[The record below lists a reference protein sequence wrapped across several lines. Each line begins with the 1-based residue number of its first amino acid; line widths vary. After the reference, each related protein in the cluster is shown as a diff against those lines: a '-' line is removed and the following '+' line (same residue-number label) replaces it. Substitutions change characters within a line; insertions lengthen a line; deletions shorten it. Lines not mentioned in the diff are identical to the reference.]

1 MRISDRAVV
10 IDVGGVG
17 YEVLATQDV
26 LTRCRIGAAITLATH
41 LNVREDLM
49 ELYGFMSPDDLA
61 FFKLLL
67 TVSGVGPK
75 SALNI
80 LEVAKPAEIRRAV
93 AAQDAVSLHSVH
105 GLGKKTA
112 EKLVVELKDKV
123 EGVVG
128 GGSGITSDEHA
139 VLEAITNL
147 GYSAAEA
154 RAALK
159 AAPAAG
165 SLEERVKAVLKQLAR
180 A

>member
-1 MRISDRAVV
+1 MRVTSRAVV
-10 IDVGGVG
+10 LDVGGVG
-17 YEVLATQDV
+17 YEVMATQDV
-26 LTRCRIGAAITLATH
+26 LSRCKTGVAVVLSTH

-49 ELYGFMSPDDLA
+49 ELYGFLSTDDLS

-80 LEVAKPAEIRRAV
+80 LEVAKPTEIRRAV
-93 AAQDAVSLHSVH
+93 AAQDAVSLHAVH

-112 EKLVVELKDKV
+112 EKLVIELKDKI

-128 GGSGITSDEHA
+128 GLGGSMSDEQS

-147 GYSAAEA
+147 GYSPSEA
-154 RAALK
+154 RVALK
-159 AAPAAG
+159 AAPPGG

-180 A
+180 G